1 MAGNMNKENNKTFD
15 FSISSEGIMPCLQI
29 GKLLTSTLNLTEI
42 LNLIMSRMS
51 QLVEAENWSLLLL
64 DETTNELT
72 FEVVVGL
79 EKESVKDFRIPVG
92 TGIAGQ
98 AAATGEIIFSPDVR
112 KDPRFYQKVDTR
124 TGFVTKSLLGIPLK
138 THGRVLGVIE
148 IINIDNFDLF
158 KLKKLP
164 ILSIMSDY
172 AAIAI
177 ENSQYMAKIRKL
189 SITDEYTG
197 LYNARYLHDILPALL
212 HEADRHQ
219 KNLAVAFMDIDNF
232 KHVVDTYGHLSGSMV
247 LKEIGET
254 VTSCLSE
261 KDILIKYGGDEY
273 VLVMPDRDKSSAAD
287 LVEKILN
294 AIRSSTYLLNDTQ
307 PVKVTASFGLAVYP
321 EHALSKKDLLL
332 LADNSMYK
340 IKKSTKNGI
349 GIS

>member
-1 MAGNMNKENNKTFD
+1 MGKKMDQESNSAFD
-15 FSISSEGIMPCLQI
+15 FSIDSDGVMPCLQI

-64 DETTNELT
+64 DEKTNELT
-72 FEVVVGL
+72 FQVVVGI
-79 EKESVKDFRIPVG
+79 ERESVKDFRIPVG
-92 TGIAGQ
+92 TGIAGE
-98 AAATGEIIFSPDVR
+98 AAASGEIIFIQDVQN
-112 KDPRFYQKVDTR
+112 DPRFYKQVDTR
-124 TGFVTKSLLGIPLK
+124 TGFTTKSLLCIPLK
-138 THGRVLGVIE
+138 THGKVLGVIE
-148 IINIDNFDLF
+148 IINIENFELF
-158 KLKKLP
+158 RQKKLP
-164 ILSIMSDY
+164 ILSILSDY

-177 ENSQYMAKIRKL
+177 ENSQYLTKIRKL

-197 LYNARYLHDILPALL
+197 LYNARYLHEILPALL
-212 HEADRHQ
+212 HEADRHE
-219 KNLAVAFMDIDNF
+219 KKLAVAFMDIDNF

-254 VTSCLSE
+254 VSGCLSD
-261 KDILIKYGGDEY
+261 KDLLIKYGGDEY
-273 VLVMPDRDKSSAAD
+273 VLVMPDRDQQSA
-287 LVEKILN
+287 LRLTEKILD
-294 AIRSSTYLLNDTQ
+294 AIRSSTYLKNDPK

-321 EHALSKKDLLL
+321 ESAQSKKDLLL